1 MRISDWSSDV
11 CSSDLVVFDNFDDV
25 DAGGP
30 QEWIALDDP
39 RIGGDDL
46 NEDVLFT
53 AAPIS
58 GKVNTS
64 TPGIGVGNQQ
74 VDAGE
79 VSRIAFVQ
87 YVNTIILDDLSPG
100 AAGDDVDLNYCQV
113 MT

>member
-11 CSSDLVVFDNFDDV
+11 CTGDQVVFDNFDDV

-39 RIGGDDL
+39 RTGGDDL

-64 TPGIGVGNQQ
+64 TQGIAAGNQP

-79 VSRIAFVQ
+79 VIRIDFVKN
-87 YVNTIILDDLSPG
+87 VNPLILDDLAPC
-100 AAGDDVDLNYCQV
+100 AAGDVAALI
-113 MT
+113 